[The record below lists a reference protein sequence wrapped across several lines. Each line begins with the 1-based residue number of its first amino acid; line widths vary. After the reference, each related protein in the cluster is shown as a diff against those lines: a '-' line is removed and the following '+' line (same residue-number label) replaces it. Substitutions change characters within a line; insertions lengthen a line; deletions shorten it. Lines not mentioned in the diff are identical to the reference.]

1 MPNFKAVPMPKA
13 RWWLA
18 VAALALV
25 LAACGDDSQTSEP
38 AATTD
43 SPATET
49 STPVTVP
56 DTLEPTTTAPA
67 TPTVETDAGDPA
79 PATPTVEPDADDTA
93 TATPVAPTPTRYS
106 PLEPTDD
113 PLVLMRATLGRDLV
127 GAVDAMV
134 ATGDQSFIPVLLEL
148 MRFRFSLT
156 PGLCLPCAVDELAGT
171 IEDEDIPPELRH
183 WGWWMEWLG
192 NNPEVRAPAGFAG
205 WKGEL
210 YSAIDPN
217 FKLFFYDGVNTRIR
231 LEEVAWGGV
240 RKDGIPDLQN
250 PPHIPAGEADYILDS
265 DRVFGLSINGEH
277 RAYPL
282 RILNPHEMANDV
294 LGGVPFALSY

>member
-1 MPNFKAVPMPKA
+1 MPKA

-18 VAALALV
+18 VIALALV
-25 LAACGDDSQTSEP
+25 LAACSGSG
-38 AATTD
+38 
-43 SPATET
+43 ATEPPAPT
-49 STPVTVP
+49 DTPVVETA
-56 DTLEPTTTAPA
+56 TPTTAPGTPETPTAAPA
-67 TPTVETDAGDPA
+67 TPTVA
-79 PATPTVEPDADDTA
+79 ADSDSGA
-93 TATPVAPTPTRYS
+93 TATPISPTATQSAPEPVDEATR
-106 PLEPTDD
+106 
-113 PLVLMRATLGRDLV
+113 LMRATMGGDLV
-127 GAVDAMV
+127 GTIDAMV
-134 ATGDQSFIPVLLEL
+134 ATGNQAFIPVLMEL
-148 MRFRFSLT
+148 MRFRFPPA
-156 PGLCLPCAVDELAGT
+156 PGLCIPCALDELAGT
-171 IEDEDIPPELRH
+171 TEGEDIPPELRH

-192 NNPEVRAPAGFAG
+192 NHPEVQPPAGFAG
-205 WKGEL
+205 WKGDI

-250 PPHIPAGEADYILDS
+250 PPHIPAGEADYILDD